1 MNNQIE
7 NKYKEEK
14 LKSNNHNYK
23 QYYTKKSGI
32 TLLALVITI
41 VVLLILAGI
50 TITTTIGEDGF
61 FNNIT
66 YKQKEQRIEISKA
79 KIEMVVTKHITEKAL
94 NDAVTE
100 NDLFQRLIDAD
111 IAEKREDITGSNGE
125 YEVTTKEK
133 DVFEITIDDMGNI
146 TIVYIKT
153 LNEKMPTLLLQTEE
167 ITTNSIKILVNVA
180 DGKEKMPKE
189 PLYNY
194 YIKES
199 TQSKYAKEPNYYGTE
214 NTYTFTNLKHG
225 TSYDIKVTLRDRANN
240 LVQTTLN
247 NIITKTVGEAS
258 SNLKIG
264 NVIAEAP
271 IWDEVTH
278 TASVK
283 LSTPTNLTIQW
294 QNNAI
299 TENGWTT
306 SNTAINLQHGDT
318 LFARLTDG
326 KNNGKEASVSIL
338 DGEAPEL
345 ATISNL
351 PNSTEPESTIV
362 VNVTHRDK
370 QSGININSCKWI
382 LNQSSERIEE
392 ENTLWNTANPFTN
405 TNQITITVPNAPGNY
420 YLHVLSVDAAENKKE
435 TVSSVIVVEQPIV
448 TYKIKI
454 NAQINTYN
462 QTMGSFPVAYSVIG
476 KYNGRVVYDDVISA
490 SITNAGTQAIEAN
503 IPVQKNTVLTVTEI
517 YSGANYNLVSMQ
529 QQEKILVEATQTNEF
544 TFEHVYN
551 YKLINNSSVSL

>member
-1 MNNQIE
+1 MNNKIE
-7 NKYKEEK
+7 SKYKK
-14 LKSNNHNYK
+14 KKIKSNDICPK
-23 QYYTKKSGI
+23 ILQQKSGI

-50 TITTTIGEDGF
+50 TITTAIGEEGF
-61 FNNIT
+61 LNNIN

-79 KIEMVVTKHITEKAL
+79 KIEAVVTKHITEKAL
-94 NDAVTE
+94 NDTVTE

-111 IAEKREDITGSNGE
+111 IAEKREDIIGSNGE

-146 TIVYIKT
+146 TVVYIKT

-167 ITTNSIKILVNVA
+167 ITTNSIKVLVNVT

-189 PLYNY
+189 PMYNY

-199 TQSKYAKEPNYYGTE
+199 IESKYAKEPNYIGTE
-214 NTYTFTNLKHG
+214 NSYMFTNLKHG
-225 TSYDIKVTLRDRANN
+225 TSYDIKVTLRDRAKN
-240 LVQTTLN
+240 LVETTVT
-247 NIITKTVGEAS
+247 NITTNTVGEAS
-258 SNLKIG
+258 NNLKIG
-264 NVIAEAP
+264 NVIADAP

-294 QNNAI
+294 QNNRI

-351 PNSTEPESTIV
+351 PNTIEPESTVV
-362 VNVTHRDK
+362 VNVTHKDK
-370 QSGININSCKWI
+370 QSGIDINSCKWI
-382 LNQSSERIEE
+382 LNQSGAELQKD
-392 ENTLWNTANPFTN
+392 NALWNTANSFTM
-405 TNQITITVPNAPGNY
+405 TNQITVTLPNTPGSY
-420 YLHVLSVDAAENKKE
+420 YLHVLSVDIAGNKRE
-435 TVSSVIVVEQPIV
+435 TVSSAIVVEHPIV

-454 NAQINTYN
+454 NAKANTYN

-476 KYNGRVVYDDVISA
+476 RYNGQVVYDNVIS
-490 SITNAGTQAIEAN
+490 SNITNVGTQAIEAN
-503 IPVQKNTVLTVTEI
+503 IQVQKTTVLTVTEI
-517 YSGANYNLVSMQ
+517 YSGANYNLTSVQ
-529 QQEKILVEATQTNEF
+529 QQEKALVEATQTNEF